1 MGRVPCTSLGVLS
14 VVAIGSG
21 VAWMSL
27 AGVAA
32 REAGQVQEISARA
45 AALHEEAIVVD
56 GHVHITELEYHLGID
71 PWKKQE
77 TGLFDY
83 ARAKEGGLD
92 VVVHAVY
99 TIDGYNMYNYG
110 VKQALR
116 LIETFYR
123 TLEANTDKMELALT
137 AADVRRIVASGKMA
151 AILAIEGNPDM
162 EGDLDVL
169 RMWHRLG
176 IRMIQLTSHGSSNAL
191 IDAVSDEPIWGG
203 ISPRGY
209 AFIREMNRLGII
221 VDVSHS
227 SEAAHLQAIEA
238 SSAPVADTHGSFRG
252 RSLPSSAKVLQA
264 LAAKGGLLALIQS
277 ALDSEALD
285 DWRARH
291 PRPAYSGPDASGQ
304 FVSRARRSTLGL
316 ANEGIRPPED
326 RRGEY
331 IAALDAEIRDEKA
344 RRRTTEA
351 RGDQYG
357 TPWRRLQAEDI
368 EAGMPLPT
376 AEAWADHAVSVINL
390 VGEDHVGIGLD
401 LMARPAMRDFTAA
414 SYPRFTEAMLAKGLS
429 PATIKKVLGENW
441 LRLLEQAKVPGL
453 EPPPR

>member
-1 MGRVPCTSLGVLS
+1 M
-14 VVAIGSG
+14 
-21 VAWMSL
+21 
-27 AGVAA
+27 
-32 REAGQVQEISARA
+32 
-45 AALHEEAIVVD
+45 VD

-99 TIDGYNMYNYG
+99 IIDGYNMYNYG

-227 SEAAHLQAIEA
+227 TEAAHLQAIEA

-304 FVSRARRSTLGL
+304 FVSRARRSTLRL

-401 LMARPAMRDFTAA
+401 LLARPAMPDFTAA

>member
-1 MGRVPCTSLGVLS
+1 MHRTPRTPLS
-14 VVAIGSG
+14 VVGILVVG
-21 VAWMSL
+21 VGLAWMSL

-227 SEAAHLQAIEA
+227 TEAAHLQAIEA

-252 RSLPSSAKVLQA
+252 RGLPSSAKVLQA
-264 LAAKGGLLALIQS
+264 LAAKGGLLALLQS

-291 PRPAYSGPDASGQ
+291 PRPAYRTPDASGQ
-304 FVSRARRSTLGL
+304 LVSRARRSTLGL

-344 RRRTTEA
+344 RRA
-351 RGDQYG
+351 DYRGAWRPVRG
-357 TPWRRLQAEDI
+357 ALAETP
-368 EAGMPLPT
+368 
-376 AEAWADHAVSVINL
+376 S
-390 VGEDHVGIGLD
+390 
-401 LMARPAMRDFTAA
+401 
-414 SYPRFTEAMLAKGLS
+414 
-429 PATIKKVLGENW
+429 
-441 LRLLEQAKVPGL
+441 
-453 EPPPR
+453 

>member
-56 GHVHITELEYHLGID
+56 GHIHITELEYHLGID

-99 TIDGYNMYNYG
+99 IIDGYNMYNYG

-169 RMWHRLG
+169 RMWYRLG
-176 IRMIQLTSHGSSNAL
+176 DPDDPAHPPQLDQRADRRAGATSTS
-191 IDAVSDEPIWGG
+191 GG
-203 ISPRGY
+203 GFRLAGY

-238 SSAPVADTHGSFRG
+238 SSAPVA
-252 RSLPSSAKVLQA
+252 
-264 LAAKGGLLALIQS
+264 
-277 ALDSEALD
+277 
-285 DWRARH
+285 
-291 PRPAYSGPDASGQ
+291 
-304 FVSRARRSTLGL
+304 
-316 ANEGIRPPED
+316 
-326 RRGEY
+326 
-331 IAALDAEIRDEKA
+331 
-344 RRRTTEA
+344 
-351 RGDQYG
+351 
-357 TPWRRLQAEDI
+357 
-368 EAGMPLPT
+368 
-376 AEAWADHAVSVINL
+376 
-390 VGEDHVGIGLD
+390 
-401 LMARPAMRDFTAA
+401 
-414 SYPRFTEAMLAKGLS
+414 
-429 PATIKKVLGENW
+429 
-441 LRLLEQAKVPGL
+441 
-453 EPPPR
+453 

>member
-56 GHVHITELEYHLGID
+56 GHIHITELEYHLGID

-99 TIDGYNMYNYG
+99 IIDGYNMYNYG

-169 RMWHRLG
+169 RMWYRLG
-176 IRMIQLTSHGSSNAL
+176 VRMIQLTPHNSTNAL
-191 IDAVSDEPIWGG
+191 IDARDDEHIWGG

-238 SSAPVADTHGSFRG
+238 SSAPVVNTHSTYQYYPGARRG
-252 RSLPSSAKVLQA
+252 AQSPQVLEA
-264 LAAKGGLLALIQS
+264 LAAKGGLLALLAS
-277 ALDSEALD
+277 AASSKALD

-291 PRPAYSGPDASGQ
+291 PAPASSGLDASGQ
-304 FVSRARRSTLGL
+304 FVSRARRSTLRL

-368 EAGMPLPT
+368 EAGRPLPT
-376 AEAWADHAVSVINL
+376 AEGWADHAISVINL

-401 LMARPAMRDFTAA
+401 LMARPVMRDFTAA

-453 EPPPR
+453 